1 MLTSW
6 PPCRTTS
13 EFSHRDPGVAMG
25 KKCCHSKPPCK
36 NCPKRRKKANGP
48 LERGAVPG
56 YFVPLTAMSI
66 KGQRGCTE
74 KMPASLGGVPA
85 CKRSAPARAI
95 IAPLSV
101 QNSSS
106 G

>member
-1 MLTSW
+1 MSISW
-6 PPCRTTS
+6 LRCRTTS
-13 EFSHRDPGVAMG
+13 ELRDHHPGVAMG
-25 KKCCHSKPPCK
+25 KKCCNSKPPCK

-48 LERGAVPG
+48 LEHGTALG
-56 YFVPLTAMSI
+56 YLVPLADISI

-74 KMPASLGGVPA
+74 KTPASLAGVPA
-85 CKRSAPARAI
+85 CKRRQPARAI